1 MELLFFK
8 QNIVQ
13 PNTMT
18 DHAAMITV
26 FRACQRV
33 INENLEGDFV
43 ETGVWKGGL
52 SAIFL
57 RKIIR
62 QAKGKKLW
70 LYDTFEGMPEPT
82 AVDKKMTFVGKIT
95 AAEKFKLV
103 SDGEFSNWCRASL
116 DVVRN
121 TLSCVTPDYADHTI
135 FVKGKVEDT
144 LIDSKNIPDKI
155 SVLRLDT
162 DWYISTKAEM
172 EILYPRVVENGYVII
187 DDYFH
192 WSGCKKAVD
201 EYLISLPKASY
212 SKRRYDHRDKKALII
227 KKLAI

>member
-103 SDGEFSNWCRASL
+103 SDGEFKYIELC
-116 DVVRN
+116 
-121 TLSCVTPDYADHTI
+121 
-135 FVKGKVEDT
+135 DT
-144 LIDSKNIPDKI
+144 
-155 SVLRLDT
+155 
-162 DWYISTKAEM
+162 
-172 EILYPRVVENGYVII
+172 
-187 DDYFH
+187 
-192 WSGCKKAVD
+192 
-201 EYLISLPKASY
+201 
-212 SKRRYDHRDKKALII
+212 
-227 KKLAI
+227 

>member
-8 QNIVQ
+8 QAVVQ

-18 DHAAMITV
+18 ERTAMTAV
-26 FRACQRV
+26 FRVCQRV
-33 INENLEGDFV
+33 INDNLEGDFV

-62 QAKGKKLW
+62 QCQGKKLW

-82 AVDKKMTFVGKIT
+82 AVDKKMTFPKKQT
-95 AAEKFKLV
+95 AAEKFRLV

-116 DVVRN
+116 DVVKN
-121 TLSCVTPDYADHTI
+121 TLSCVTPEYADHTI

-144 LIDSKNIPDKI
+144 LLHPENIPDKI

-172 EILYPRVVENGYVII
+172 EILYPRVVENGYIII

-212 SKRRYDHRDKKALII
+212 SKRRYDSREKKALII